1 MQHLQTATIQC
12 PHCREQIELRVDCS
26 IRHQEFIED
35 CSACYNAITVSVAA
49 VAGEITKIKGIAQ
62 RKLKHY

>member
-12 PHCREQIELRVDCS
+12 PYCRERIEMRVDCS
-26 IRHQEFIED
+26 IRHQELFED
-35 CSACYNAITVSVAA
+35 CSACYKTITVSVAA

>member
-12 PHCREQIELRVDCS
+12 PHCRERIELRVDCS

-35 CSACYNAITVSVAA
+35 CSVCYKMISVSVAA
-49 VAGEITKIKGIAQ
+49 VAGEITRIKGSVQ